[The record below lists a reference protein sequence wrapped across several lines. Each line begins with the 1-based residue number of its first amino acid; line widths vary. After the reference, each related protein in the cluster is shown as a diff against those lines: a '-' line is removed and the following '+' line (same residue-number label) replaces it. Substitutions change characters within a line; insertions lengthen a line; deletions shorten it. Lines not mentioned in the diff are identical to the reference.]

1 MDKNNPIGD
10 LMQESMAKLRE
21 LADTNSLIG
30 RDLHS
35 FPTRRS
41 SDLHTPD
48 GVTLIPISRVSMGMG
63 GGGAVFGKKQPDNP
77 DSSLGSGLGMGVHI
91 DPVAFLVVKDGFTR
105 VIPVAAPPMN
115 TVDRV
120 IEMAPDVIDKVT
132 GFIEKQQDKKKAA
145 EEAEADIGAEVELPA
160 EGR

>member
-21 LADTNSLIG
+21 LADTNSIIG
-30 RDLHS
+30 Q
-35 FPTRRS
+35 PI
-41 SDLHTPD
+41 HTPD

-77 DSSLGSGLGMGVHI
+77 EGSLGSGLGMGVHI

-105 VIPVAAPPMN
+105 VIP
-115 TVDRV
+115 VDRV

-160 EGR
+160 EGC